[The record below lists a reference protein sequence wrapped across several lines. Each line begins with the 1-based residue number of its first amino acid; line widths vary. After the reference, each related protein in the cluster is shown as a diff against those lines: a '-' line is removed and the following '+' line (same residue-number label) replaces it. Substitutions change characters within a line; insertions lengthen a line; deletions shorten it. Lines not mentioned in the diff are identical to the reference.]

1 MKEQRQPVQLG
12 ERRNMDIAKERCRID
27 LLVCL
32 DSFLD
37 WIGMIVSLWKWFS
50 RKGGIYEGKES

>member
-1 MKEQRQPVQLG
+1 MQLG
-12 ERRNMDIAKERCRID
+12 ERRNTDIAKERCRID